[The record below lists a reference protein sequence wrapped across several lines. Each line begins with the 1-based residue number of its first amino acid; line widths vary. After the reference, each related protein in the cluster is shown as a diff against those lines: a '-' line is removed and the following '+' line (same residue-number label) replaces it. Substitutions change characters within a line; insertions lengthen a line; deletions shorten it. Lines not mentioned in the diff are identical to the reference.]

1 LASVGEEELAIPMR
15 RGRAHQREK
24 EEPLALGRK
33 SSREEELHRGRKQE
47 LAGMCGKTCQCGEE
61 EELTKCG
68 EEEARRRWGG
78 GSASGGRKKNS
89 PA

>member
-1 LASVGEEELAIPMR
+1 MASVGEEELAIPMR
-15 RGRAHQREK
+15 GGRAHQREK
-24 EEPLALGRK
+24 EEPPALGRK